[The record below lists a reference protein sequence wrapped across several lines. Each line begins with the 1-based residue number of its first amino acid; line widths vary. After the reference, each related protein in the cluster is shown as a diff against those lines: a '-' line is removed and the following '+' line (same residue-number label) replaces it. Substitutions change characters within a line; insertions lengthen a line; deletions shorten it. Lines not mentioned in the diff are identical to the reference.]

1 MNRICLKV
9 ISPDKSESR
18 EYLLDIDGNGE
29 TYIDFDEESL
39 SGLGDFRKDF
49 SFVDTPIKLLMED
62 GTTQFFAKGVGGC
75 AGSVEDPM
83 ILIYRIEGM
92 GFTWFSGYLGVDQ
105 EARADEASVRY
116 RVYLD
121 GRLIDD
127 GGGEDNVLRA
137 DTPAVLLDFDVT
149 GAQELVI
156 EVDGTED
163 GIEND
168 YVSLGDV
175 KFTRPLPGAKPRH
188 TVTYRTDMEEWGL
201 LKARSGNKLTVNGT
215 IGVDDGESLT
225 LMAGK
230 KPGYEFWR
238 WNDEDGTEL
247 SREAEFTISSVTK
260 NSAYTAEYITSLAA
274 ARNRLQTALQEA
286 ESRKDLDLY
295 TPESVAGY
303 LAVLQDVRRV
313 LESSAD
319 EASLRVAL
327 ARLQSARNLLVRK
340 QESGGT
346 PAVPNP
352 PAPPAPLPVPAV
364 PKKGASFAVKGYRYK
379 VTKSDA
385 KKGTVSLVKAPGT
398 KKIEVPASVKKDG
411 YTFKVTEIAKGA
423 CQKSKKLVSVTI
435 GVNVKNIGAKA
446 FYKCTKL
453 KTILFKGKQAP
464 SIGRQAFKGMKA
476 ACRIRVPKKMSA
488 KQLKKLKKQMKAG
501 KKAVFNRK

>member
-1 MNRICLKV
+1 
-9 ISPDKSESR
+9 
-18 EYLLDIDGNGE
+18 
-29 TYIDFDEESL
+29 
-39 SGLGDFRKDF
+39 
-49 SFVDTPIKLLMED
+49 
-62 GTTQFFAKGVGGC
+62 
-75 AGSVEDPM
+75 
-83 ILIYRIEGM
+83 
-92 GFTWFSGYLGVDQ
+92 
-105 EARADEASVRY
+105 
-116 RVYLD
+116 
-121 GRLIDD
+121 
-127 GGGEDNVLRA
+127 
-137 DTPAVLLDFDVT
+137 
-149 GAQELVI
+149 
-156 EVDGTED
+156 
-163 GIEND
+163 
-168 YVSLGDV
+168 
-175 KFTRPLPGAKPRH
+175 
-188 TVTYRTDMEEWGL
+188 MEEWGL

-238 WNDEDGTEL
+238 WYDEDGTEL

-364 PKKGASFAVKGYRYK
+364 PKKGASFSVKGYRYK

-385 KKGTVSLVKAPGT
+385 KKGTVSLTKAPGT

-488 KQLKKLKKQMKAG
+488 KQLKKLKKQLNAG